1 MFWSYKT
8 RIPDKNTRFLVRVKN
23 RKLREGLVRWAGYA
37 GGLSLGRSVFAGAK
51 DTPDASSTSVSPL
64 GPEKSVAQERGHEVP
79 HVGTSLGLVA
89 EVIPALLRTQSP

>member
-1 MFWSYKT
+1 M
-8 RIPDKNTRFLVRVKN
+8 
-23 RKLREGLVRWAGYA
+23 
-37 GGLSLGRSVFAGAK
+37 RSHMLA
-51 DTPDASSTSVSPL
+51 SVSPL